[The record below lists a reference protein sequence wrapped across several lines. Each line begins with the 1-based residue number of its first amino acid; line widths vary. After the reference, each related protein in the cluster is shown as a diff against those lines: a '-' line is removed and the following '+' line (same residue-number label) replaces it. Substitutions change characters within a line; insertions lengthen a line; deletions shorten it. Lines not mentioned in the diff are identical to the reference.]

1 MCVCVSVC
9 LCACLS
15 VSIYGGHRSCERA
28 FSVDVEQV
36 IWVRIRVCV
45 CLCPLMV
52 ATAHVSAHSAVDVEQ
67 VIRVRIRVCVCLSV
81 SIYGGHRLCERA
93 VCCGCEASHTGEEMC
108 VCVFVC
114 VCRCNIFSRYCSWPL
129 GMSKVRV
136 KLQFTIRYVLRANVP
151 PFP

>member
-67 VIRVRIRVCVCLSV
+67 VIRVRRCVCVCLSV
-81 SIYGGHRLCERA
+81 SADAIYFRGIALGHLA
-93 VCCGCEASHTGEEMC
+93 
-108 VCVFVC
+108 
-114 VCRCNIFSRYCSWPL
+114 
-129 GMSKVRV
+129 
-136 KLQFTIRYVLRANVP
+136 
-151 PFP
+151 